1 MNLNGDEKRIQQL
14 FRELSRDDRNRSP
27 QFDVVLAGANS
38 EMARSRNR
46 HRPLRLATGAA
57 ILCALLLIAMA
68 IIVSPSKSQR
78 GATPDDRVAAPALPP
93 ETPASVGPSRR
104 NVEAQPPSPRRIV
117 RKRAGHRQPNRIE
130 IAMKSLF
137 AWRSPTA
144 SLLQTPGDELFRSLP
159 RLGESL
165 RTIKKY
171 TPEQFN

>member
-1 MNLNGDEKRIQQL
+1 MSQNGDEQRIQQL

-27 QFDVVLAGANS
+27 QFDVVLARAISGKS
-38 EMARSRNR
+38 RSRNR
-46 HRPLRLATGAA
+46 HRPLRLATAAA
-57 ILCALLLIAMA
+57 IFCALLLIAMA
-68 IIVSPSKSQR
+68 IIMSPSKSRR
-78 GATPDDRVAAPALPP
+78 GTTPDDRAAAPAPQP
-93 ETPASVGPSRR
+93 ETPASVGPSRLTA
-104 NVEAQPPSPRRIV
+104 EALPAVPRKLV
-117 RKRAGHRQPNRIE
+117 RKRAGHGKPNRIE

-165 RTIKKY
+165 RTIKNY

>member
-1 MNLNGDEKRIQQL
+1 MNQNGDEQRIQQL

-27 QFDVVLAGANS
+27 QFDVVLAGADS
-38 EMARSRNR
+38 ALSRSRNQ
-46 HRPLRLATGAA
+46 HLQMRLATAA

-78 GATPDDRVAAPALPP
+78 GETPDDRASAPVLPP
-93 ETPASVGPSRR
+93 ETPASVGPSRLTA
-104 NVEAQPPSPRRIV
+104 EALPAAPPKLV
-117 RKRAGHRQPNRIE
+117 RKRAGHRKPNRIE

-144 SLLQTPGDELFRSLP
+144 SLLQTPGDELFTSLP

-165 RTIKKY
+165 RTIKTY